1 MPPSYPADETVLP
14 RPVAPLP
21 LPPIATARHRLA
33 DKLREHFD
41 LSEEGADAFALAV
54 TDPAQARKAIEVP
67 ERLPVPGGVILAIRT
82 HVWARHIMPD
92 PRNPRISPA
101 RRHAASG
108 LIGRGEATRERPLP
122 EPVRAPRGRPE
133 LVQRVRSKE
142 HLAWSAKQASDYVL
156 NSNDW
161 RDSIRNQ
168 GVMTE
173 VWLVATTITH
183 DDDTP
188 DVTVPTT
195 AEGSSRITCVHRL
208 LPDHQSDGRE
218 PLRSADVPYQRN
230 DRRLRAEIR
239 RLNEAISSV
248 EEEHELEEE
257 VAVQARCEIVPA
269 LLLVGFEPHSGTTD
283 DFGVAVKS
291 LVALRHVD
299 YPKPWGPAAENET
312 LADAVIDELRRQ
324 NLITAK
330 RADWLSGGLT
340 PQEAKEA
347 GFSDDPAT
355 RAAAI
360 VRTFTDRDPEVH
372 AAVRTA
378 ITSQSTRK
386 RTSGKLLFELATSLI
401 LRSLPEEEPRRRE
414 RIRKYLSNAFRGD
427 LAKEDWAATY
437 RSPEDLVA
445 AALSESEEGRPG
457 PASAELAVRSA
468 YSLIV
473 KGALTADRGTQNN
486 DQPDRR
492 NPSEVI
498 DRMRAT
504 PRGIHQL
511 GQALLDLSR
520 RGPIRL
526 VDEHGEVERTEKG
539 TESRATE
546 QVLRTRFYAEGKGP
560 GMTPAPQTPAEN
572 LGNALT
578 ELAAAVE
585 ALLDAVG
592 KVERVKDDD
601 GTPAIASLG
610 ADPGDCANW
619 QGSLFGVIQ
628 KLPLWQQ
635 RKQALTSAAYEEED
649 PEADGFDDPDLDEGP
664 VELTGA

>member
-1 MPPSYPADETVLP
+1 MPPSHPADETVLP
-14 RPVAPLP
+14 RPAAPLP
-21 LPPIATARHRLA
+21 LPAIATARHRLA
-33 DKLREHFD
+33 DRLREQFD
-41 LSEEGADAFALAV
+41 LSEEGAQAFSLAV

-67 ERLPVPGGVILAIRT
+67 ERLPVPGGVILAIRAP
-82 HVWARHIMPD
+82 VWARHIMPD

-108 LIGRGEATRERPLP
+108 LVGQGEATRERPLP
-122 EPVRAPRGRPE
+122 DPVCAPQGRPE

-142 HLAWSAKQASDYVL
+142 HLAWSAKQAADYVL

-195 AEGSSRITCVHRL
+195 AEGSSRITCVHKL

-218 PLRSADVPYQRN
+218 PLRSADIPYQRN
-230 DRRLRAEIR
+230 DRRLRAEIKR
-239 RLNEAISSV
+239 VNEAITSV
-248 EEEHELEEE
+248 EQQDEIEGEI
-257 VAVQARCEIVPA
+257 AVQARCEIVPA
-269 LLLVGFEPHSGTTD
+269 LLLVGFEPHNGTTD

-299 YPKPWGPAAENET
+299 YPKPWGASAENET

-324 NLITAK
+324 NLITPKKAS
-330 RADWLSGGLT
+330 WLSGGLT

-360 VRTFTDRDPEVH
+360 VRTFTDRDPEMH
-372 AAVRTA
+372 AAVRVA

-414 RIRKYLSNAFRGD
+414 RTRKYLSNAFRSD
-427 LAKEDWAATY
+427 LAKEDWTATY
-437 RSPEDLVA
+437 RSSDDLVT
-445 AALSESEEGRPG
+445 AALAEAEEGQPG

-468 YSLIV
+468 YSFII
-473 KGALTADRGTQNN
+473 KGALSADRGTQNN

-498 DRMRAT
+498 DRMRST

-511 GQALLDLSR
+511 GQALTDLHR

-526 VDEHGEVERTEKG
+526 VDEHGEIERGGQG

-560 GMTPAPQTPAEN
+560 GLTPAPRTPGEN

-578 ELAAAVE
+578 ELAASVE

-592 KVERVKDDD
+592 KVEKVKDDD
-601 GTPAIASLG
+601 GMPAINSLG
-610 ADPGDCANW
+610 ADPGDCTNW
-619 QGSLFGVIQ
+619 QEALFGVIQ

-635 RKQALTSAAYEEED
+635 RKQVLSSAAYEEEE
-649 PEADGFDDPDLDEGP
+649 PDDDLDDQGPDENP
-664 VELTGA
+664 VELTRT